1 MNRLTPSHLCFRLG
15 AHLWESAV
23 HGVTYLKWYV
33 EALELGF
40 EQISLTTKLCL
51 FFSYS
56 MLGKELENMRVR
68 NQPVILTQHI
78 KPLQSRGPSCLR
90 VVLSDAGIQQPRSPG
105 PPSTLPLDGQDPLPG
120 LLTSYNVGRHQR
132 LSLTGPGGQQR
143 QNPVPSSHSSPQISP
158 FSTGQPGV
166 TPRNCQSRHGLHYIE
181 NQLQGTTWGPFL
193 FLVLPRPHVL

>member
-33 EALELGF
+33 EAVELGF
-40 EQISLTTKLCL
+40 EQIPLTTKLCL

-56 MLGKELENMRVR
+56 TLGKELENLRVR

-78 KPLQSRGPSCLR
+78 KPLQSCGPSRLQ
-90 VVLSDAGIQQPRSPG
+90 VVLSDAGIQQLHSPG
-105 PPSTLPLDGQDPLPG
+105 PLRTLPWDDQDPLPG

-132 LSLTGPGGQQR
+132 LSLAQ
-143 QNPVPSSHSSPQISP
+143 VDSSTKILSPAPILP
-158 FSTGQPGV
+158 
-166 TPRNCQSRHGLHYIE
+166 PR
-181 NQLQGTTWGPFL
+181 
-193 FLVLPRPHVL
+193 